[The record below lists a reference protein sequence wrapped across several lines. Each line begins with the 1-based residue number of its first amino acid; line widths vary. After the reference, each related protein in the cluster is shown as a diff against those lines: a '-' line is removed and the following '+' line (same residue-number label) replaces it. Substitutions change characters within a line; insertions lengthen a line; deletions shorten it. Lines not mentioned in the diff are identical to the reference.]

1 MKKYICPLAFII
13 VIVLC
18 FVYIKHNAHNS
29 SANNELI
36 INEIKN
42 IQGTQPTIQIKKESQ
57 NINIGWAPSALSKIK
72 SLSDK
77 LLPTLI
83 FKGSIEDF
91 SVKKHLCIEYPNI
104 KIFIP
109 YDTKN
114 PEKQIVIAMSN
125 NYYNF
130 TGGKAEIQ
138 DIIKWLK
145 SEKTI

>member
-1 MKKYICPLAFII
+1 MKKYIYSLALII
-13 VIVLC
+13 IIVLC
-18 FVYIKHNAHNS
+18 LFYLKHNTSNS
-29 SANNELI
+29 NNDNKFI
-36 INEIKN
+36 NNEIKN

-83 FKGSIEDF
+83 FKENLEAF
-91 SVKKHLCIEYPNI
+91 NVKNHLCIEYPNI

-130 TGGKAEIQ
+130 TGGKTEIQ
-138 DIIKWLK
+138 DIIKWLQ
-145 SEKTI
+145 SEKRL